1 MATEKK
7 RILSE
12 NLDYLAKTI
21 NVDQV
26 VKKTEEMY
34 PSFLNNGDV
43 VALNVRKREARALHL
58 LDIFKEKK
66 DGYDKLYK
74 ILKATNHSTTVLKTL
89 EPGVDSKQPAA
100 SPLPKTQ
107 EKSLDKD
114 QALILAMKEM
124 MEMSNQRM
132 VAEMKAGQRE
142 MSDQLVTFKDNIIC
156 EITGLRE
163 AMDRIANLE
172 DSMKIET
179 SSREDLRKIIQAL
192 VQEFTTF
199 KEEYRKTVDKLNK
212 LEKQGSYD
220 EAKLNNFIDKLNNF
234 GTHGEEKLW
243 KEIEKLREEL
253 VSLRKWTE
261 DNCGKMQ
268 KRLECIEE
276 DQKGRPRGHPIVKSD
291 IQYIAV
297 KIGTY
302 WEVVAKEVGIQKDT
316 IAKTGGESA
325 MSASLMMSRWL
336 ELSNSGGVA
345 PPTWESLQEI
355 MRRHDSRV
363 ASEIDELRKLTEK

>member
-276 DQKGRPRGHPIVKSD
+276 DQKG
-291 IQYIAV
+291 
-297 KIGTY
+297 
-302 WEVVAKEVGIQKDT
+302 
-316 IAKTGGESA
+316 
-325 MSASLMMSRWL
+325 
-336 ELSNSGGVA
+336 
-345 PPTWESLQEI
+345 
-355 MRRHDSRV
+355 
-363 ASEIDELRKLTEK
+363 